1 MPHPSHSKA
10 PKPSSWVDRIL
21 QIFSSGPEA
30 PSPPSPE
37 AEEGFFERDTQVNE
51 ESDVTP
57 KLEGDSIPMI
67 QTANVNAAL
76 KGVSEIEGH
85 VASALVDYNSGMCL
99 GSVGSGNGFDI
110 NVAAA
115 GNTDVVRSKMKVMKA
130 LGINGGIEDIL
141 ITLDSQYHLIRMIN
155 GQQGLFLYVALRRAN
170 ANLAMARMALGQIE
184 KALLQ

>member
-1 MPHPSHSKA
+1 MSLESNSKSLLGWIGRIGRKSTKSSAISSAACIDAASDEPSE
-10 PKPSSWVDRIL
+10 L
-21 QIFSSGPEA
+21 QA
-30 PSPPSPE
+30 D
-37 AEEGFFERDTQVNE
+37 DTGLDEPLKGQ
-51 ESDVTP
+51 
-57 KLEGDSIPMI
+57 SIQMI
-67 QTANVNAAL
+67 QTPTVNSAL

-85 VASALVDYNSGMCL
+85 VASALVDFNSGMCL

-141 ITLDSQYHLIRMIN
+141 ITLDTQYHLIRMIK

-170 ANLAMARMALGQIE
+170 ANLAMARLALTEIE
-184 KALLQ
+184 RAHLS